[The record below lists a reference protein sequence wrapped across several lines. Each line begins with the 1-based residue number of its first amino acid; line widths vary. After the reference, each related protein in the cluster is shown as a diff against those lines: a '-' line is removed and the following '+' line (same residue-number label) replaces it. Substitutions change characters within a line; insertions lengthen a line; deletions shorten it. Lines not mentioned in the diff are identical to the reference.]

1 MSDQKSRVN
10 GKRTLAVIAA
20 VGVVGALG
28 AGVLLARSGGLTP
41 ASDTAPTF
49 VVQRGPLTISVIE
62 AGTIKSQE
70 QVVLKN
76 EVEGQVTLIYLIPEG
91 TRVQPG
97 ELLAELDASQLQ
109 DNRVEQQIRLEN
121 AEAAYIR
128 ARENLEVVR
137 NQAASD
143 TSKAQLDFDFAEED
157 AVKYEQGDLPQL
169 RTEADSKI
177 TIATEEMNRAK
188 EKLRW
193 SERLFDEEYL
203 SLTELESDRLTF
215 KRAELEYDLAVK
227 AKDLLENYTARRQ
240 RAQLQS
246 DIEQAKLALERAKL
260 RASADVVQAE
270 ADLKAKDAEFKQQ
283 QAKLTKLDEQISKA
297 KITAPREGLVV
308 YATSTRGGGR
318 GGMTQP
324 LEEGQTVR
332 ERQELIYLP
341 SSGSMMA
348 ELMIHE
354 SSLDKV
360 APGQSVRI
368 SVDAMPGR
376 AFQGRVRSIAPLP
389 DAQNAF
395 MNPDRKVYATRVFL
409 DGDNPEL
416 RTGMSCRAEIIVQE
430 HSDVIFVPTFAVV
443 RVDGV
448 ATAYV
453 KSGRT
458 LTPRPVEVG
467 LDNTTMIHVI
477 SGLTQGEVVSLT
489 PPLETRV
496 AGGSAT
502 ASQRPAPPAQN
513 DPTAPAIGAGP
524 TSGPARGPG
533 ARGESN
539 EEAGENRAEQR
550 RRRMESMTPE
560 QREEMQRRMR
570 DRGGDGSAPR
580 GPRGAGGGEG
590 QRPGRSRPSSR
601 PADGPE

>member
-1 MSDQKSRVN
+1 MSDQENRIN
-10 GKRTLAVIAA
+10 RKRTVAVIAA

-28 AGVLLARSGGLTP
+28 AGVLLARSGGLAP

-121 AEAAYIR
+121 SKAAYIS

-157 AVKYEQGDLPQL
+157 AEKYEQGDLPQL

-177 TIATEEMNRAK
+177 TIASEEMNRAK
-188 EKLRW
+188 EKLKW

-260 RASADVVQAE
+260 KASADVVQAE
-270 ADLKAKDAEFKQQ
+270 ADLKAKDAEYKQQ

-360 APGQSVRI
+360 APGQPVRI

-376 AFQGRVRSIAPLP
+376 EFQGRVRSIAPLP
-389 DAQNAF
+389 DAQSAF

-430 HSDVIFVPTFAVV
+430 LPDAVFVPTFAVV
-443 RVDGV
+443 RVDGI
-448 ATAYV
+448 ATAFV

-489 PPLETRV
+489 PPLETR
-496 AGGSAT
+496 ATGGGTT

-513 DPTAPAIGAGP
+513 GPAAASGAGP

-539 EEAGENRAEQR
+539 GEAGEDRAEQR